1 MPTTA
6 TNTVARAEQDGHCVH
21 KAETQMSTTL
31 DAKSAERDE
40 LLNWLKAL
48 EDEGASLEAVAIV
61 RAQLERV
68 LHDIAELKG
77 LQVAGFSLPADA
89 AR

>member
-1 MPTTA
+1 
-6 TNTVARAEQDGHCVH
+6 
-21 KAETQMSTTL
+21 MSANL
-31 DAKSAERDE
+31 EAKCAEREE

-48 EDEGASLEAVAIV
+48 EDEGASLEAVAVV

-77 LQVAGFSLPADA
+77 LAVAGFSLPAYA
-89 AR
+89 AP